1 RLRAD
6 AVNDRGAALA
16 AVERLRR
23 EVDLARRVSHPNV
36 CRIFDIGRDPADAD
50 ADGTLF
56 ISMELLA
63 GETLEARIARDGGL
77 REPEALAIAS
87 QICAG
92 LDAAHAA
99 GVIHRDLK
107 TANVML
113 VPGGDGMRAVITDF
127 GLACRAP
134 AQAATTS
141 QASDCG
147 GGRARDIASRG
158 MT

>member
-1 RLRAD
+1 
-6 AVNDRGAALA
+6 
-16 AVERLRR
+16 
-23 EVDLARRVSHPNV
+23 RVSHPNV
-36 CRIFDIGRDPADAD
+36 CRLFDIGRDPADAD

-63 GETLEARIARDGGL
+63 GETLEARIARDGAL
-77 REPEALAIAS
+77 PEAEAFAIAS

-113 VPGGDGMRAVITDF
+113 VPAGDDGMRAVITDF
-127 GLACRAP
+127 GLACRMPALAEMTSKAP
-134 AQAATTS
+134 DLGS
-141 QASDCG
+141 ASP
-147 GGRARDIASRG
+147 RPSAS
-158 MT
+158 